1 MIVLI
6 FCIASGFLLS
16 NLLFYRETEETAA
29 KEILSSFSSSGED
42 PSAEG
47 NDVEEDARPKV
58 MYTDI
63 KGSVKEPGIYSF
75 SSEERVYDVLK
86 RAGGLLEEADS
97 DRINFSAQIEDQQVL
112 YIPAVGEELPEH
124 LDQLA
129 SSEGKQPTA
138 DSEPPKININTAT
151 PSELQQ
157 IPGIG
162 SVKAQEIIRFRE
174 ENGSFQKVE
183 DLQEISGIGEKTVEK
198 LKNFVTIKQNDSK
211 STGTSNKWTLMDT
224 KNNPILR
231 AWQDEEV
238 VFLDRKQLDCSQ
250 RNIKKTNAECLSPK

>member
-1 MIVLI
+1 MIEKINKKILTSPKLLVFMSTVVLI
-6 FCIASGFLLS
+6 FCIVSGFLLS
-16 NLLFYRETEETAA
+16 NLLFHREPEEIAA
-29 KEILSSFSSSGED
+29 KEILSPFSSSEENQL
-42 PSAEG
+42 PEG
-47 NDVEEDARPKV
+47 NTVEEDARPKV

-63 KGSVKEPGIYSF
+63 KGSVKEPCIYSF

-97 DRINFSAQIEDQQVL
+97 DRINFSAKIEDQQVL
-112 YIPAVGEELPEH
+112 YIPAVGEEPPEH
-124 LDQLA
+124 LNQSA
-129 SSEGKQPTA
+129 SPEGKQSTA
-138 DSEPPKININTAT
+138 DTEPSKININTAS

-198 LKNFVTIKQNDSK
+198 LKNFVTIK
-211 STGTSNKWTLMDT
+211 
-224 KNNPILR
+224 
-231 AWQDEEV
+231 
-238 VFLDRKQLDCSQ
+238 
-250 RNIKKTNAECLSPK
+250 

>member
-1 MIVLI
+1 MSTVVLI
-6 FCIASGFLLS
+6 FCIVSGFLLS
-16 NLLFYRETEETAA
+16 NLLFHREPEEIAA
-29 KEILSSFSSSGED
+29 KEILSPFSSSEENQL
-42 PSAEG
+42 PEG
-47 NDVEEDARPKV
+47 NTVEEDARPKV

-97 DRINFSAQIEDQQVL
+97 DRINFSAKIEDQQVL
-112 YIPAVGEELPEH
+112 YIPAVGEEPPEH
-124 LDQLA
+124 LNQSA
-129 SSEGKQPTA
+129 SPEGKQSTA
-138 DSEPPKININTAT
+138 DTEPSKININTAS

-183 DLQEISGIGEKTVEK
+183 DLQEISGIGEKTIEK
-198 LKNFVTIKQNDSK
+198 LKNFVTIK
-211 STGTSNKWTLMDT
+211 
-224 KNNPILR
+224 
-231 AWQDEEV
+231 
-238 VFLDRKQLDCSQ
+238 
-250 RNIKKTNAECLSPK
+250 

>member
-1 MIVLI
+1 MIEKINKKILTSPKLIVFMSTVVLI
-6 FCIASGFLLS
+6 FCIVSGFLLS
-16 NLLFYRETEETAA
+16 NLLFHREPEEIAA
-29 KEILSSFSSSGED
+29 KEILSPFSSSEENQL
-42 PSAEG
+42 PEG
-47 NDVEEDARPKV
+47 NTVEEDARPKV

-86 RAGGLLEEADS
+86 RAGGVLEEADS
-97 DRINFSAQIEDQQVL
+97 DRINFSAKIEDQQVL
-112 YIPAVGEELPEH
+112 YIPAVGEEPPEH
-124 LDQLA
+124 LNQSA
-129 SSEGKQPTA
+129 SPEGKQSTA
-138 DSEPPKININTAT
+138 DTEPSKININTAS

-198 LKNFVTIKQNDSK
+198 LKNFVTIK
-211 STGTSNKWTLMDT
+211 
-224 KNNPILR
+224 
-231 AWQDEEV
+231 
-238 VFLDRKQLDCSQ
+238 
-250 RNIKKTNAECLSPK
+250 

>member
-1 MIVLI
+1 M
-6 FCIASGFLLS
+6 S
-16 NLLFYRETEETAA
+16 NLLFHREPEEIAA
-29 KEILSSFSSSGED
+29 KEILSPFSSSEENQL
-42 PSAEG
+42 PEG
-47 NDVEEDARPKV
+47 NTVEEDARPKV

-97 DRINFSAQIEDQQVL
+97 DRINFSAKIEDQQVL
-112 YIPAVGEELPEH
+112 YIPAVGEEPPEH
-124 LDQLA
+124 LNQSA
-129 SSEGKQPTA
+129 SPEGKQSTA
-138 DSEPPKININTAT
+138 DTEPSKININTAS

-162 SVKAQEIIRFRE
+162 SVKAQEIIRFKE

-198 LKNFVTIKQNDSK
+198 LKNFVTIK
-211 STGTSNKWTLMDT
+211 
-224 KNNPILR
+224 
-231 AWQDEEV
+231 
-238 VFLDRKQLDCSQ
+238 
-250 RNIKKTNAECLSPK
+250 

>member
-1 MIVLI
+1 M
-6 FCIASGFLLS
+6 S
-16 NLLFYRETEETAA
+16 NLLFHREPEEIAA
-29 KEILSSFSSSGED
+29 KEILSPFSSSEENQL
-42 PSAEG
+42 PEG
-47 NDVEEDARPKV
+47 NTVEEDARPKV

-97 DRINFSAQIEDQQVL
+97 DRINFSAKIEDQQVL
-112 YIPAVGEELPEH
+112 YIPAVGEEPPEH
-124 LDQLA
+124 LNQSA
-129 SSEGKQPTA
+129 SPEGKQSTA
-138 DSEPPKININTAT
+138 DTEPSKININTAS

-162 SVKAQEIIRFRE
+162 SVKAQEINRFRE

-198 LKNFVTIKQNDSK
+198 LKNFVTIK
-211 STGTSNKWTLMDT
+211 
-224 KNNPILR
+224 
-231 AWQDEEV
+231 
-238 VFLDRKQLDCSQ
+238 
-250 RNIKKTNAECLSPK
+250 

>member
-1 MIVLI
+1 MIEKINKKILTSPKLIVFMSTVVLI
-6 FCIASGFLLS
+6 FCIVSGFLLS
-16 NLLFYRETEETAA
+16 NLLFHREPEEIAA
-29 KEILSSFSSSGED
+29 KEILSPFSSSEENQL
-42 PSAEG
+42 PEG
-47 NDVEEDARPKV
+47 NTVEEDARPKV

-97 DRINFSAQIEDQQVL
+97 DRINFSAKIEDQQVL
-112 YIPAVGEELPEH
+112 YIPAVGEEPPE
-124 LDQLA
+124 LLNQSA
-129 SSEGKQPTA
+129 SPEGKQSTA
-138 DSEPPKININTAT
+138 DTEPSKININTAS

-198 LKNFVTIKQNDSK
+198 LKNFVTIK
-211 STGTSNKWTLMDT
+211 
-224 KNNPILR
+224 
-231 AWQDEEV
+231 
-238 VFLDRKQLDCSQ
+238 
-250 RNIKKTNAECLSPK
+250 

>member
-1 MIVLI
+1 MKGVMNDFYWSFFEKRTMIEKISKKILASPKLIIWMSMIVLI

-16 NLLFYRETEETAA
+16 NLLFYREPEETVA
-29 KEILSSFSSSGED
+29 KEILSPFSSSGED

-97 DRINFSAQIEDQQVL
+97 DRINFSAKIEDQQVL

-198 LKNFVTIKQNDSK
+198 LKNFVTIK
-211 STGTSNKWTLMDT
+211 
-224 KNNPILR
+224 
-231 AWQDEEV
+231 
-238 VFLDRKQLDCSQ
+238 
-250 RNIKKTNAECLSPK
+250 

>member
-1 MIVLI
+1 MIEKISKKILTSPKLIVCMSTVVLI

-16 NLLFYRETEETAA
+16 NLLFHREPEEIAA
-29 KEILSSFSSSGED
+29 KEMLSPFSSSEENQL
-42 PSAEG
+42 PEG
-47 NDVEEDARPKV
+47 NTVEEDARPKV

-63 KGSVKEPGIYSF
+63 KGSVKDPGIYSF

-97 DRINFSAQIEDQQVL
+97 DRINFSAKIEDQQVL

-129 SSEGKQPTA
+129 SSEGKQSTA
-138 DSEPPKININTAT
+138 DSEPSKININTAS

-198 LKNFVTIKQNDSK
+198 LKNFVTIKKNDSE
-211 STGTSNKWTLMDT
+211 STEKSNKWRLMDDGLHFGSEGYVLFCQT
-224 KNNPILR
+224 
-231 AWQDEEV
+231 
-238 VFLDRKQLDCSQ
+238 
-250 RNIKKTNAECLSPK
+250 

>member
-1 MIVLI
+1 MIEKINKKILTSPKLIVFMSTVVLI
-6 FCIASGFLLS
+6 FCIVSGFLLS
-16 NLLFYRETEETAA
+16 NLLFHIEPEEIAA
-29 KEILSSFSSSGED
+29 KEILSPFSSSEENQL
-42 PSAEG
+42 PEG
-47 NDVEEDARPKV
+47 NTVEEDARPKV

-97 DRINFSAQIEDQQVL
+97 DRINFSAKIEDQQVL
-112 YIPAVGEELPEH
+112 YIPAVGEEPPEH
-124 LDQLA
+124 LNQSA
-129 SSEGKQPTA
+129 SPEGKQSTA
-138 DSEPPKININTAT
+138 DTEPSKININTAS

-198 LKNFVTIKQNDSK
+198 LKNFVTIK
-211 STGTSNKWTLMDT
+211 
-224 KNNPILR
+224 
-231 AWQDEEV
+231 
-238 VFLDRKQLDCSQ
+238 
-250 RNIKKTNAECLSPK
+250 

>member
-1 MIVLI
+1 MIEKINKKILTSPKLIVFMSTVVLI
-6 FCIASGFLLS
+6 FCIVSGFLLS
-16 NLLFYRETEETAA
+16 NLLFHREPEEIAA
-29 KEILSSFSSSGED
+29 KEILSPFSSSEENQL
-42 PSAEG
+42 PEG
-47 NDVEEDARPKV
+47 NTVEEDARPKV

-63 KGSVKEPGIYSF
+63 KGSVKEPGIYLF

-97 DRINFSAQIEDQQVL
+97 DRINFSAKIEDQQVL
-112 YIPAVGEELPEH
+112 YIPAVGEEPPEH
-124 LDQLA
+124 LNQSA
-129 SSEGKQPTA
+129 SPEGKQSTA
-138 DSEPPKININTAT
+138 DTEPSKININTAS

-198 LKNFVTIKQNDSK
+198 LKNFVTIK
-211 STGTSNKWTLMDT
+211 
-224 KNNPILR
+224 
-231 AWQDEEV
+231 
-238 VFLDRKQLDCSQ
+238 
-250 RNIKKTNAECLSPK
+250 

>member
-1 MIVLI
+1 MIEKISKKILTSPRLIICMSTVVLI

-16 NLLFYRETEETAA
+16 NLLFHREPEEIAA
-29 KEILSSFSSSGED
+29 KEMLSPFSSSEENQL
-42 PSAEG
+42 PEG
-47 NDVEEDARPKV
+47 NTVEEDVRPKF

-97 DRINFSAQIEDQQVL
+97 DRINFSAKIEDQQVL

-124 LDQLA
+124 LDQLV
-129 SSEGKQPTA
+129 SPEGKQSTA
-138 DSEPPKININTAT
+138 DSEPSKININTAS

-198 LKNFVTIKQNDSK
+198 LKNFVTMK
-211 STGTSNKWTLMDT
+211 
-224 KNNPILR
+224 
-231 AWQDEEV
+231 
-238 VFLDRKQLDCSQ
+238 
-250 RNIKKTNAECLSPK
+250 

>member
-1 MIVLI
+1 MIEKINKKILTSPKLIVFVSTVVLI
-6 FCIASGFLLS
+6 FCIVSGFLLS
-16 NLLFYRETEETAA
+16 NLLFHREPEEIAA
-29 KEILSSFSSSGED
+29 KEILSPFSSSEENQL
-42 PSAEG
+42 PEG
-47 NDVEEDARPKV
+47 NTVEEDARPKV

-97 DRINFSAQIEDQQVL
+97 DRINFSAKIEDQQVL
-112 YIPAVGEELPEH
+112 CIPAVGEEPPEH
-124 LDQLA
+124 LNQSA
-129 SSEGKQPTA
+129 SPEGKQSTA
-138 DSEPPKININTAT
+138 DTEPSKININTAS

-198 LKNFVTIKQNDSK
+198 LKNFVTIK
-211 STGTSNKWTLMDT
+211 
-224 KNNPILR
+224 
-231 AWQDEEV
+231 
-238 VFLDRKQLDCSQ
+238 
-250 RNIKKTNAECLSPK
+250 

>member
-1 MIVLI
+1 MIEKINKKILTSPKLIVFMSTVVLS
-6 FCIASGFLLS
+6 FCIVSGFLLS
-16 NLLFYRETEETAA
+16 NLLFHREPEEIAA
-29 KEILSSFSSSGED
+29 KEILSPFSSSEENQL
-42 PSAEG
+42 PEG
-47 NDVEEDARPKV
+47 NTVEEDARPKV

-97 DRINFSAQIEDQQVL
+97 DRINFSAKIEDQQVL
-112 YIPAVGEELPEH
+112 YIPAVGEEPPEH
-124 LDQLA
+124 LNQSA
-129 SSEGKQPTA
+129 SPEGKQSTA
-138 DSEPPKININTAT
+138 DTEPSKININTAS

-198 LKNFVTIKQNDSK
+198 LKNFVTIK
-211 STGTSNKWTLMDT
+211 
-224 KNNPILR
+224 
-231 AWQDEEV
+231 
-238 VFLDRKQLDCSQ
+238 
-250 RNIKKTNAECLSPK
+250 

>member
-1 MIVLI
+1 M
-6 FCIASGFLLS
+6 S
-16 NLLFYRETEETAA
+16 NLLFHREPEEIAA
-29 KEILSSFSSSGED
+29 KEILSPFSSSEENQL
-42 PSAEG
+42 PEG
-47 NDVEEDARPKV
+47 NTVEEDARPKV

-97 DRINFSAQIEDQQVL
+97 DRINFSAKIEDQQVL
-112 YIPAVGEELPEH
+112 YIPAVGEEPPEH
-124 LDQLA
+124 HNQSA
-129 SSEGKQPTA
+129 SPEGKQSTA
-138 DSEPPKININTAT
+138 DTEPSKININTAS

-198 LKNFVTIKQNDSK
+198 LKNFVTIK
-211 STGTSNKWTLMDT
+211 
-224 KNNPILR
+224 
-231 AWQDEEV
+231 
-238 VFLDRKQLDCSQ
+238 
-250 RNIKKTNAECLSPK
+250 

>member
-1 MIVLI
+1 MIEKINKKILTSPKLIVFMSTVVLI
-6 FCIASGFLLS
+6 FCIVSGFLLS
-16 NLLFYRETEETAA
+16 NLLFHREPEEIAA
-29 KEILSSFSSSGED
+29 KEILSPFSSSEENQL
-42 PSAEG
+42 PEG
-47 NDVEEDARPKV
+47 NTVEEDARPKV
-58 MYTDI
+58 MYTEI

-97 DRINFSAQIEDQQVL
+97 DRINFSAKIEDQQVL
-112 YIPAVGEELPEH
+112 YIPAVGEEPPEH
-124 LDQLA
+124 LNQSA
-129 SSEGKQPTA
+129 SPEGKQSTA
-138 DSEPPKININTAT
+138 DTEPSKININTAS

-198 LKNFVTIKQNDSK
+198 LKNFVTIK
-211 STGTSNKWTLMDT
+211 
-224 KNNPILR
+224 
-231 AWQDEEV
+231 
-238 VFLDRKQLDCSQ
+238 
-250 RNIKKTNAECLSPK
+250 

>member
-1 MIVLI
+1 MIEKISKKILTSPKLIVCMSTVVLI

-16 NLLFYRETEETAA
+16 NLLFHREPEEIAA
-29 KEILSSFSSSGED
+29 KEMLSPFSSIEENQL
-42 PSAEG
+42 PEG
-47 NDVEEDARPKV
+47 NTVEEDARPKV

-97 DRINFSAQIEDQQVL
+97 DRINFSAKIEDQQVL
-112 YIPAVGEELPEH
+112 YIPAVGEEPPEH
-124 LDQLA
+124 LNQSA
-129 SSEGKQPTA
+129 SPEGKQSTA
-138 DSEPPKININTAT
+138 DTEPSKININTAS

-198 LKNFVTIKQNDSK
+198 LKNFVTIK
-211 STGTSNKWTLMDT
+211 
-224 KNNPILR
+224 
-231 AWQDEEV
+231 
-238 VFLDRKQLDCSQ
+238 
-250 RNIKKTNAECLSPK
+250 

>member
-1 MIVLI
+1 M
-6 FCIASGFLLS
+6 S
-16 NLLFYRETEETAA
+16 NLLFHREPEEIAA
-29 KEILSSFSSSGED
+29 KEILSPFSSSEENQL
-42 PSAEG
+42 PEG
-47 NDVEEDARPKV
+47 NTVEEDARPKV

-97 DRINFSAQIEDQQVL
+97 DRINFSAKIEDQQVL
-112 YIPAVGEELPEH
+112 YIPAVGEEPPEH
-124 LDQLA
+124 LNQSA
-129 SSEGKQPTA
+129 SPEGKQSTA
-138 DSEPPKININTAT
+138 DTEPSKININTAS

-183 DLQEISGIGEKTVEK
+183 DLQEISGIGEKTIEK
-198 LKNFVTIKQNDSK
+198 LKNFVTIK
-211 STGTSNKWTLMDT
+211 
-224 KNNPILR
+224 
-231 AWQDEEV
+231 
-238 VFLDRKQLDCSQ
+238 
-250 RNIKKTNAECLSPK
+250 

>member
-1 MIVLI
+1 M
-6 FCIASGFLLS
+6 S
-16 NLLFYRETEETAA
+16 NQLFHREPEEIAA
-29 KEILSSFSSSGED
+29 KEILSPFSSSEENQL
-42 PSAEG
+42 PEG
-47 NDVEEDARPKV
+47 NTVEEDARPKV

-97 DRINFSAQIEDQQVL
+97 DRINFSAKIEDQQVL
-112 YIPAVGEELPEH
+112 YIPAVGEEPPEH
-124 LDQLA
+124 LNQSA
-129 SSEGKQPTA
+129 SPEGKQSTA
-138 DSEPPKININTAT
+138 DTEPSKININTAS

-198 LKNFVTIKQNDSK
+198 LKNFVTIK
-211 STGTSNKWTLMDT
+211 
-224 KNNPILR
+224 
-231 AWQDEEV
+231 
-238 VFLDRKQLDCSQ
+238 
-250 RNIKKTNAECLSPK
+250 

>member
-1 MIVLI
+1 MIEKISKKILTSPRLIICMSTVVLI

-16 NLLFYRETEETAA
+16 NLLFHREPEEIAA
-29 KEILSSFSSSGED
+29 KEMLSPFSSSEENQL
-42 PSAEG
+42 SEG
-47 NDVEEDARPKV
+47 NTVEEDVRPKF

-97 DRINFSAQIEDQQVL
+97 DRINFSAKIEDQQVL

-124 LDQLA
+124 LDQLV
-129 SSEGKQPTA
+129 SPEGKQSTA
-138 DSEPPKININTAT
+138 DSEPSKININTAS

-198 LKNFVTIKQNDSK
+198 LKNFVTIK
-211 STGTSNKWTLMDT
+211 
-224 KNNPILR
+224 
-231 AWQDEEV
+231 
-238 VFLDRKQLDCSQ
+238 
-250 RNIKKTNAECLSPK
+250 

>member
-1 MIVLI
+1 MIEKINKKILTSPKLIVFMSTVVLI
-6 FCIASGFLLS
+6 FCIVSGFLLS
-16 NLLFYRETEETAA
+16 NLLFHREPEEVAA
-29 KEILSSFSSSGED
+29 KEILSPFSSSEENQL
-42 PSAEG
+42 PEG
-47 NDVEEDARPKV
+47 NTVEEDARPKV

-97 DRINFSAQIEDQQVL
+97 DRINFSAKIEDQQVL
-112 YIPAVGEELPEH
+112 YIPAVGEEPPEH
-124 LDQLA
+124 HNQSA
-129 SSEGKQPTA
+129 SPEGKQSTA
-138 DSEPPKININTAT
+138 DTEPSKININTAS

-198 LKNFVTIKQNDSK
+198 LKNFVTIK
-211 STGTSNKWTLMDT
+211 
-224 KNNPILR
+224 
-231 AWQDEEV
+231 
-238 VFLDRKQLDCSQ
+238 
-250 RNIKKTNAECLSPK
+250 

>member
-1 MIVLI
+1 MIEKINKKILTSPKLIVFVSTVVLI
-6 FCIASGFLLS
+6 FCIVSGFLLS
-16 NLLFYRETEETAA
+16 NLLFHREPEEIAA
-29 KEILSSFSSSGED
+29 KEILSPFSSSEENQL
-42 PSAEG
+42 PEG
-47 NDVEEDARPKV
+47 NTVEEDARPKV

-97 DRINFSAQIEDQQVL
+97 DRINFSAKIEDQQVL
-112 YIPAVGEELPEH
+112 YIPAVGEEPPEH
-124 LDQLA
+124 LNQSA
-129 SSEGKQPTA
+129 SPEGKQSTA
-138 DSEPPKININTAT
+138 DTEPSKININTAS

-198 LKNFVTIKQNDSK
+198 LKNFVKIK
-211 STGTSNKWTLMDT
+211 
-224 KNNPILR
+224 
-231 AWQDEEV
+231 
-238 VFLDRKQLDCSQ
+238 
-250 RNIKKTNAECLSPK
+250 

>member
-1 MIVLI
+1 MIEKINKKILTSPKLIVFVSTVVLI
-6 FCIASGFLLS
+6 FCIVSGFLLS
-16 NLLFYRETEETAA
+16 NLLFHREPEEIAA
-29 KEILSSFSSSGED
+29 KEILSPFSSSEENQL
-42 PSAEG
+42 PEG
-47 NDVEEDARPKV
+47 NTVEEDARPKV

-97 DRINFSAQIEDQQVL
+97 DRINFSAKIEDQQVL
-112 YIPAVGEELPEH
+112 YIPAVGEEPPEH
-124 LDQLA
+124 LNQSA
-129 SSEGKQPTA
+129 SPEGKQSTA
-138 DSEPPKININTAT
+138 DTEPSKININTAS

-198 LKNFVTIKQNDSK
+198 LKNFVTIK
-211 STGTSNKWTLMDT
+211 
-224 KNNPILR
+224 
-231 AWQDEEV
+231 
-238 VFLDRKQLDCSQ
+238 
-250 RNIKKTNAECLSPK
+250 

>member
-1 MIVLI
+1 M
-6 FCIASGFLLS
+6 S
-16 NLLFYRETEETAA
+16 NLLFHREPEEIAA
-29 KEILSSFSSSGED
+29 KEMLSPFSSSEENQL
-42 PSAEG
+42 PEG
-47 NDVEEDARPKV
+47 NTVEEDVRPKF

-97 DRINFSAQIEDQQVL
+97 DRINFSAKIEDQQVL
-112 YIPAVGEELPEH
+112 YIPAVGEDLPEH
-124 LDQLA
+124 LDQLV
-129 SSEGKQPTA
+129 SPEGKQSTA
-138 DSEPPKININTAT
+138 DSEPSKININTAS

-198 LKNFVTIKQNDSK
+198 LKNFVTIK
-211 STGTSNKWTLMDT
+211 
-224 KNNPILR
+224 
-231 AWQDEEV
+231 
-238 VFLDRKQLDCSQ
+238 
-250 RNIKKTNAECLSPK
+250 

>member
-1 MIVLI
+1 MIEKINKKILTSPKLIVFMSTVVLI
-6 FCIASGFLLS
+6 FCIVSGFLLS
-16 NLLFYRETEETAA
+16 NLLFHREPEEIAA
-29 KEILSSFSSSGED
+29 KEMLSPFSSIEENQL
-42 PSAEG
+42 PEG
-47 NDVEEDARPKV
+47 NTVEEDARPKV

-97 DRINFSAQIEDQQVL
+97 DRINFSAKIEDQQVL

-129 SSEGKQPTA
+129 SSEGKQSTA
-138 DSEPPKININTAT
+138 DSEPSKININTAS

-183 DLQEISGIGEKTVEK
+183 DLQEISDIGEKTVEK
-198 LKNFVTIKQNDSK
+198 LKNFVTIK
-211 STGTSNKWTLMDT
+211 
-224 KNNPILR
+224 
-231 AWQDEEV
+231 
-238 VFLDRKQLDCSQ
+238 
-250 RNIKKTNAECLSPK
+250 

>member
-1 MIVLI
+1 MIEKINKRILTSPKLIVFMSTVVLI
-6 FCIASGFLLS
+6 FCIVSGFLLS
-16 NLLFYRETEETAA
+16 NLLFHREPEEIAA
-29 KEILSSFSSSGED
+29 KEILSPFSSSEENQL
-42 PSAEG
+42 PEG
-47 NDVEEDARPKV
+47 NTVEEDARPKV

-97 DRINFSAQIEDQQVL
+97 DRINFSAKIEDQQVL
-112 YIPAVGEELPEH
+112 YIPAVGEEPPEH
-124 LDQLA
+124 LNQSA
-129 SSEGKQPTA
+129 SPEGKQSTA
-138 DSEPPKININTAT
+138 DTEPSKININTAS

-198 LKNFVTIKQNDSK
+198 LKNFVTIK
-211 STGTSNKWTLMDT
+211 
-224 KNNPILR
+224 
-231 AWQDEEV
+231 
-238 VFLDRKQLDCSQ
+238 
-250 RNIKKTNAECLSPK
+250 

>member
-1 MIVLI
+1 MIEKINKKILTSPKLIVFMSTVVLI
-6 FCIASGFLLS
+6 FCIVSGFLLS
-16 NLLFYRETEETAA
+16 NLLFHREPEEIAA
-29 KEILSSFSSSGED
+29 KEILSPFSSSEENQL
-42 PSAEG
+42 PEG
-47 NDVEEDARPKV
+47 NTVEEDARPKV

-97 DRINFSAQIEDQQVL
+97 DRINFSAKIEDQQVL
-112 YIPAVGEELPEH
+112 YIPAVGEEPPEH
-124 LDQLA
+124 LNQSA
-129 SSEGKQPTA
+129 SPEGKQSTA
-138 DSEPPKININTAT
+138 DTEPSKININTAS

-174 ENGSFQKVE
+174 ENGSFQKLE

-198 LKNFVTIKQNDSK
+198 LKNFVTIK
-211 STGTSNKWTLMDT
+211 
-224 KNNPILR
+224 
-231 AWQDEEV
+231 
-238 VFLDRKQLDCSQ
+238 
-250 RNIKKTNAECLSPK
+250 

>member
-1 MIVLI
+1 MSTVVLS
-6 FCIASGFLLS
+6 FCIVSGFLLS
-16 NLLFYRETEETAA
+16 NLLFHREPEEIAA
-29 KEILSSFSSSGED
+29 KEILSPFSSSEENQL
-42 PSAEG
+42 PEG
-47 NDVEEDARPKV
+47 NTVEEDARPKV

-97 DRINFSAQIEDQQVL
+97 DRINFSAKIEDQQVL
-112 YIPAVGEELPEH
+112 YIPAVGEEPPEH
-124 LDQLA
+124 LNQSA
-129 SSEGKQPTA
+129 SPEGKQSTA
-138 DSEPPKININTAT
+138 DTEPSKININTAS

-198 LKNFVTIKQNDSK
+198 LKNFVTIK
-211 STGTSNKWTLMDT
+211 
-224 KNNPILR
+224 
-231 AWQDEEV
+231 
-238 VFLDRKQLDCSQ
+238 
-250 RNIKKTNAECLSPK
+250 

>member
-1 MIVLI
+1 M
-6 FCIASGFLLS
+6 S
-16 NLLFYRETEETAA
+16 NLLFHREPEEIAA
-29 KEILSSFSSSGED
+29 KEILSPFSSSEENQL
-42 PSAEG
+42 PEG
-47 NDVEEDARPKV
+47 NTVEEDARPKV

-97 DRINFSAQIEDQQVL
+97 DRINFSAKIEDQQVL
-112 YIPAVGEELPEH
+112 YIPAVGEEPPEH
-124 LDQLA
+124 LNQSA
-129 SSEGKQPTA
+129 SPEGKQSTA
-138 DSEPPKININTAT
+138 DTEPSKININTAS

-174 ENGSFQKVE
+174 ENGSFQKLE

-198 LKNFVTIKQNDSK
+198 LKNFVTIK
-211 STGTSNKWTLMDT
+211 
-224 KNNPILR
+224 
-231 AWQDEEV
+231 
-238 VFLDRKQLDCSQ
+238 
-250 RNIKKTNAECLSPK
+250 

>member
-1 MIVLI
+1 M
-6 FCIASGFLLS
+6 S
-16 NLLFYRETEETAA
+16 NLLFHREPEEIAA
-29 KEILSSFSSSGED
+29 KEMLSPFSSSEENQL
-42 PSAEG
+42 PEG
-47 NDVEEDARPKV
+47 NTVEEDVRPKF

-97 DRINFSAQIEDQQVL
+97 DRINFSAKIEDQQVL

-124 LDQLA
+124 LDQLV
-129 SSEGKQPTA
+129 SPEGKQSTA
-138 DSEPPKININTAT
+138 DSEPSKININTAS

-198 LKNFVTIKQNDSK
+198 LKNFVTIK
-211 STGTSNKWTLMDT
+211 
-224 KNNPILR
+224 
-231 AWQDEEV
+231 
-238 VFLDRKQLDCSQ
+238 
-250 RNIKKTNAECLSPK
+250 

>member
-1 MIVLI
+1 M
-6 FCIASGFLLS
+6 S
-16 NLLFYRETEETAA
+16 NLLFHREPEEIAA
-29 KEILSSFSSSGED
+29 KEMLSPFSSSEENQL
-42 PSAEG
+42 SEG
-47 NDVEEDARPKV
+47 NTVEEDVRPKF

-97 DRINFSAQIEDQQVL
+97 DRINFSAKIEDQQVL

-124 LDQLA
+124 LDQLV
-129 SSEGKQPTA
+129 SPEGKQSTA
-138 DSEPPKININTAT
+138 DSEPSKININTAS

-198 LKNFVTIKQNDSK
+198 LKNFVTIK
-211 STGTSNKWTLMDT
+211 
-224 KNNPILR
+224 
-231 AWQDEEV
+231 
-238 VFLDRKQLDCSQ
+238 
-250 RNIKKTNAECLSPK
+250 

>member
-1 MIVLI
+1 MIEKISKKILTSPRLIICMSTVVLI

-16 NLLFYRETEETAA
+16 NLLFHREPEEIAA
-29 KEILSSFSSSGED
+29 KEMLSPFSSIEENQL
-42 PSAEG
+42 PEG
-47 NDVEEDARPKV
+47 NTVEEDARPKV

-97 DRINFSAQIEDQQVL
+97 DRINFSAKIEDQQVL

-124 LDQLA
+124 LDQLV
-129 SSEGKQPTA
+129 SPEGKQSTA
-138 DSEPPKININTAT
+138 DSEPSKININTAS

-198 LKNFVTIKQNDSK
+198 LKNFVTIK
-211 STGTSNKWTLMDT
+211 
-224 KNNPILR
+224 
-231 AWQDEEV
+231 
-238 VFLDRKQLDCSQ
+238 
-250 RNIKKTNAECLSPK
+250 

>member
-1 MIVLI
+1 MIEKISKKILTSPKLIVCMSTVVLI
-6 FCIASGFLLS
+6 FCIASGLLLS
-16 NLLFYRETEETAA
+16 TLLFHREPEEIAA
-29 KEILSSFSSSGED
+29 KEMLSPFSSIEENQL
-42 PSAEG
+42 PEG
-47 NDVEEDARPKV
+47 NTVEEDARPKV

-97 DRINFSAQIEDQQVL
+97 DRINFSAKIEDQQVL

-129 SSEGKQPTA
+129 SSEGKQSTA
-138 DSEPPKININTAT
+138 DSEPSKININTAS

-198 LKNFVTIKQNDSK
+198 LKNFVTIK
-211 STGTSNKWTLMDT
+211 
-224 KNNPILR
+224 
-231 AWQDEEV
+231 
-238 VFLDRKQLDCSQ
+238 
-250 RNIKKTNAECLSPK
+250 

>member
-1 MIVLI
+1 MIEKINKKILTSPKLIVFMSTVVLI
-6 FCIASGFLLS
+6 FYIVSGFLLS
-16 NLLFYRETEETAA
+16 NLLFHREPEEIAA
-29 KEILSSFSSSGED
+29 KEILSPFSSSEENQL
-42 PSAEG
+42 PEG
-47 NDVEEDARPKV
+47 NTVEEDARPKV

-97 DRINFSAQIEDQQVL
+97 DRINFSAKIEDQQVL
-112 YIPAVGEELPEH
+112 YIPAVGEEPPEH
-124 LDQLA
+124 LNQSA
-129 SSEGKQPTA
+129 SPEGKQSTA
-138 DSEPPKININTAT
+138 DTEPSKININTAS

-198 LKNFVTIKQNDSK
+198 LKNFVTIK
-211 STGTSNKWTLMDT
+211 
-224 KNNPILR
+224 
-231 AWQDEEV
+231 
-238 VFLDRKQLDCSQ
+238 
-250 RNIKKTNAECLSPK
+250 

>member
-1 MIVLI
+1 MIEKISKKILTSPKLIVCMSTVVLI

-16 NLLFYRETEETAA
+16 NLLFHREPEEIAA
-29 KEILSSFSSSGED
+29 KEMLSPFSSSEENQL
-42 PSAEG
+42 PEG
-47 NDVEEDARPKV
+47 NTVEEDARPKV

-63 KGSVKEPGIYSF
+63 KGSVQDPGIYSF

-97 DRINFSAQIEDQQVL
+97 DRINFSAKIEDQQVL

-129 SSEGKQPTA
+129 SSEGKQSTA
-138 DSEPPKININTAT
+138 DCEPSKININTAS

-198 LKNFVTIKQNDSK
+198 LKNFVTIK
-211 STGTSNKWTLMDT
+211 
-224 KNNPILR
+224 
-231 AWQDEEV
+231 
-238 VFLDRKQLDCSQ
+238 
-250 RNIKKTNAECLSPK
+250 

>member
-1 MIVLI
+1 MYVYGSSYFLYSQWFFIV
-6 FCIASGFLLS
+6 
-16 NLLFYRETEETAA
+16 NLLFHREPEEIAA
-29 KEILSSFSSSGED
+29 KEMLSPFSSSEENQL
-42 PSAEG
+42 PEG
-47 NDVEEDARPKV
+47 NTVEEDARPKV

-97 DRINFSAQIEDQQVL
+97 DRINFSAKIEDQQVL

-129 SSEGKQPTA
+129 SSEGKQSTA
-138 DSEPPKININTAT
+138 DSEPSKININTAS

-198 LKNFVTIKQNDSK
+198 LKNFVTIK
-211 STGTSNKWTLMDT
+211 
-224 KNNPILR
+224 
-231 AWQDEEV
+231 
-238 VFLDRKQLDCSQ
+238 
-250 RNIKKTNAECLSPK
+250 

>member
-1 MIVLI
+1 M
-6 FCIASGFLLS
+6 S
-16 NLLFYRETEETAA
+16 NLLFHREPEEIAA
-29 KEILSSFSSSGED
+29 KEILSPFSSSEENQL
-42 PSAEG
+42 PEG
-47 NDVEEDARPKV
+47 NTVEEDARPKV

-63 KGSVKEPGIYSF
+63 KGSVKEPSIYSF

-97 DRINFSAQIEDQQVL
+97 DRINFSAKIEDQQVL
-112 YIPAVGEELPEH
+112 YIPAVGEEPPEH
-124 LDQLA
+124 LNQSA
-129 SSEGKQPTA
+129 SPEGKQSTA
-138 DSEPPKININTAT
+138 DTEPSKININTAS

-198 LKNFVTIKQNDSK
+198 LKNFVTIK
-211 STGTSNKWTLMDT
+211 
-224 KNNPILR
+224 
-231 AWQDEEV
+231 
-238 VFLDRKQLDCSQ
+238 
-250 RNIKKTNAECLSPK
+250 